1 MTDQMQNRI
10 PDGWKET
17 TVKYLVDLEILFPPE
32 DGNHGEIHPKYEDF
46 VKNGI
51 PFIMASDLENGKVDF
66 LSCKFI
72 SKKQAQGLRK
82 GFSKNGDVLLSHK
95 ATLGRT
101 AIVNTTYGFI
111 VLTPQ
116 VTYYRVKCLEKLSN
130 RYLKYYF
137 DSFFFQT
144 TLKNY
149 AGGGST
155 RDYIGITKQLDL
167 PIIFPPGNEQC
178 AIAAVLSSFD
188 DKIELLRAQNKTLEN
203 IAQALFKHWFV
214 DFEFPGKDGKPYKS
228 SGGEMI
234 DSELGEIPE
243 GWKIGGLSEIA
254 DFLNGLALQNFPP
267 ENTTEY
273 LPVIKI
279 RELKAGVSDQTD
291 KASTNIDSKYI
302 INNGDILFSWS
313 GSLDVDIWQY
323 GKGALNQHL
332 FKVTSNQYP
341 KWFFLYWIKKHLL
354 SFRQTAAAK
363 AVTMGHIKRH
373 HLDDALVVIPTDKF
387 IKIANDLF
395 EPLIEKIALN
405 NSQIQTLSKMR
416 NTVLPKLMRGEVRV
430 KGFNN

>member
-1 MTDQMQNRI
+1 MEDLSLKR
-10 PDGWKET
+10 PPKGWKEAT
-17 TVKYLVDLEILFPPE
+17 IGEVIFPVSDTFDFTGKDKIHFLNTGDILDGKLLHNDLALVKSLPGQAKKRFQRNDILYSEIRPANKRYMLVDFDSSNSVASTKLMVLRAKSNVRVEFIYKLITSQEILNEFQLIAESRSGTFPQITF
-32 DGNHGEIHPKYEDF
+32 D
-46 VKNGI
+46 
-51 PFIMASDLENGKVDF
+51 S
-66 LSCKFI
+66 I
-72 SKKQAQGLRK
+72 SKLSLLLPTIPEQQA
-82 GFSKNGDVLLSHK
+82 
-95 ATLGRT
+95 
-101 AIVNTTYGFI
+101 
-111 VLTPQ
+111 
-116 VTYYRVKCLEKLSN
+116 
-130 RYLKYYF
+130 
-137 DSFFFQT
+137 
-144 TLKNY
+144 
-149 AGGGST
+149 
-155 RDYIGITKQLDL
+155 IT
-167 PIIFPPGNEQC
+167 
-178 AIAAVLSSFD
+178 AVLSSFD

-203 IAQALFKHWFV
+203 IAQALFKHWFI
-214 DFEFPGKDGKPYKS
+214 DFEFPDKNGTPYKS
-228 SGGEMI
+228 NHGEMI

-243 GWKIGGLSEIA
+243 GWKIGGLSKIA

-279 RELKAGVSDQTD
+279 RELKAGFSDQTD

-341 KWFFLYWIKKHLL
+341 KWFFLYWIKEHLL

-416 NTVLPKLMRGEVRV
+416 NTVLPKLMRGEIRV